1 MATRLRP
8 LNIVRRTL
16 ANPIVTKELR
26 SRMRGNRGVVILSV
40 YLTALTMVI
49 LFLYA
54 TFIGSGDIGFSVADR
69 QSFGKAVFA
78 VTFGLQLFLIAIL
91 TPAMT
96 AGSIAGERERQ
107 TYDLLRTTTLS
118 ARSMVL
124 GKLGTAVAFV
134 GLLILATLPLQS
146 VVFFIGGVSPVELL
160 LSVLI
165 LLVTALMFSAFGVLL
180 SCLTKRV
187 ISATILSYTVIMFII
202 VILPIMLLIGVASGT
217 GTIFSGVNTP
227 PDVVLTILLFAFWGI
242 VATNP
247 AAASVASEIIL
258 IDQQSYWWTT
268 LDLPSGATIGLPS
281 PWLIYVP
288 FAILLSAILIT
299 IATSL
304 VRRKER

>member
-1 MATRLRP
+1 MAARLNP
-8 LNIVRRTL
+8 MNLFRRTL
-16 ANPIVTKELR
+16 ANPIVVKELR
-26 SRMRGNRGVVILSV
+26 GRMRGNRGVVILSV

-54 TFIGSGDIGFSVADR
+54 TFIGSGDVGFNVADR

-118 ARSMVL
+118 ARSIVL

-146 VVFFIGGVSPVELL
+146 VVFFIGGVSPIELFV
-160 LSVLI
+160 SVII
-165 LLVTALMFSAFGVLL
+165 LLVTALLFSAFGVLL

-187 ISATILSYTVIMFII
+187 ISATILSYAVIMFII
-202 VILPIMLLIGVASGT
+202 VILPIMILIGVGSGT
-217 GTIFSGVNTP
+217 AAFFSGVNAP
-227 PDVVLTILLFAFWGI
+227 PDGIAILLLYAFWALI
-242 VATNP
+242 ATNP
-247 AAASVASEIIL
+247 AAASVTSELIL
-258 IDQQSYWWTT
+258 IEEQSLWWTT
-268 LDLPSGATIGLPS
+268 FDLPSGAPVGLPS

-288 FAILLSAILIT
+288 FAILLSTILIV
-299 IATSL
+299 IATNL